1 MTDEALDSLAR
12 QALLDAVRQE
22 YGSLMAEMPE
32 HEFLPEF
39 EKNMGRLIRRANHP
53 VRHRIV
59 QAAACLALA
68 VLLSGCAVL
77 AVSPEARAALAGW
90 VKELRQEWSSYHY
103 AGEIADAPKNT
114 VYYPAWIPADYRE
127 VKPPEPGT
135 FVHALY
141 EGEDGALLS
150 FSYQAG
156 LKRTTFHVAWDNAA
170 VQRVTVAG
178 SEADLYLNTAG
189 ETNVLVWTDEAEGI
203 VFWLAGRLTGEELV
217 QMAESLRESEP
228 LDWIYRLTWLPGAV
242 SWFSSEEADGE
253 GNTVYELGEGERV
266 TFCYSKGG
274 ITPYGERPDGQT
286 AETENGTAMLYP
298 LGEGGEWAL
307 TWTDDETG
315 CAFWLV
321 SEMPVEDLI
330 RMAESV
336 ELYQNNMNDVLEIDT
351 GDPVEA
357 PLCERA
363 ERALTAEFVERVKE
377 YARRDAE
384 ANIYMQS
391 GYIDF
396 ETAYTKAHVS
406 PERDSAAA
414 RVSAFLEDRPLTD
427 GVIDHHV
434 LCLVE
439 PLYFVD
445 VTISYH
451 QKIANIYDE
460 NGMMIAGYNSM
471 DGHWTS
477 VPAFAEKQFG
487 YASSQIYAEAFREE
501 QAKRMN
507 DE

>member
-1 MTDEALDSLAR
+1 
-12 QALLDAVRQE
+12 
-22 YGSLMAEMPE
+22 
-32 HEFLPEF
+32 
-39 EKNMGRLIRRANHP
+39 
-53 VRHRIV
+53 
-59 QAAACLALA
+59 
-68 VLLSGCAVL
+68 
-77 AVSPEARAALAGW
+77 
-90 VKELRQEWSSYHY
+90 
-103 AGEIADAPKNT
+103 
-114 VYYPAWIPADYRE
+114 
-127 VKPPEPGT
+127 
-135 FVHALY
+135 
-141 EGEDGALLS
+141 
-150 FSYQAG
+150 
-156 LKRTTFHVAWDNAA
+156 
-170 VQRVTVAG
+170 
-178 SEADLYLNTAG
+178 
-189 ETNVLVWTDEAEGI
+189 
-203 VFWLAGRLTGEELV
+203 
-217 QMAESLRESEP
+217 
-228 LDWIYRLTWLPGAV
+228 
-242 SWFSSEEADGE
+242 
-253 GNTVYELGEGERV
+253 
-266 TFCYSKGG
+266 
-274 ITPYGERPDGQT
+274 
-286 AETENGTAMLYP
+286 
-298 LGEGGEWAL
+298 
-307 TWTDDETG
+307 
-315 CAFWLV
+315 
-321 SEMPVEDLI
+321 MPVEDLI

-396 ETAYTKAHVS
+396 VTAYTKARVS

-414 RVSAFLEDRPLTD
+414 RVSAFLEDCPLTD

-451 QKIANIYDE
+451 QKIANVYDE
-460 NGMMIAGYNSM
+460 NGLMIAGYNSM

-487 YASSQIYAEAFREE
+487 YVSSQIYAEAFREE